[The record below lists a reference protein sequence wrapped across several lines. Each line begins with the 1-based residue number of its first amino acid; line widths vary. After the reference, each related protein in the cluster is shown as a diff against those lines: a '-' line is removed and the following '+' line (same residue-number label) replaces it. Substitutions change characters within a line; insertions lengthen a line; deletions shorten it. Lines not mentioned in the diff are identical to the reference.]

1 MFKIEKSVKQ
11 LDSLIENLPNQ
22 NEVFKFISVS
32 GGFSSISFIKY
43 ISEFES
49 IHELYATTLRVGK
62 KEVETIE
69 NLNIEKC
76 FFIVCTIMQESTG
89 KVLEYFNLFKDKC
102 LKNKWKFAVINNHSK
117 IILIKTE
124 NNFYVLETSSN
135 LNENPKIEQFSFEN
149 SKELFEWYREL
160 ITGIIDK
167 YS

>member
-11 LDSLIENLPNQ
+11 LNSLIESLPNK

-43 ISEFES
+43 ISEFEN
-49 IHELYATTLRVGK
+49 INELYATTLRVGK
-62 KEVETIE
+62 KEVEIIE

-76 FFIVCTIMQESTG
+76 YFIIGKIMQESSG
-89 KVLEYFNLFKDKC
+89 QVLEYFNIFKEKC
-102 LKNKWKFAVINNHSK
+102 NKNNWKFCAINNHSK
-117 IILIKTE
+117 IILIKTDK
-124 NNFYVLETSSN
+124 NFYILETSSN

-149 SKELFEWYREL
+149 SQELFEWYKKL
-160 ITGIIDK
+160 IIGIIDK